1 MKLCLIPR
9 PPLPTVLFVLTF
21 PKQHHS
27 VPLPAN
33 WTAQLQHILECEL
46 DAPQEILA
54 LDKSVWA
61 VSLLNEVT
69 FSLAAEIVTC
79 HFVDGSRLAIPIRN
93 PDCIAALEA
102 VLADVHEAALSNE
115 FEQRERE
122 RERERAR
129 QVASPAPSRPVSP
142 VKPTKHKR
150 TKSFLMCLA

>member
-1 MKLCLIPR
+1 M
-9 PPLPTVLFVLTF
+9 LFR
-21 PKQHHS
+21 S
-27 VPLPAN
+27 
-33 WTAQLQHILECEL
+33 
-46 DAPQEILA
+46 
-54 LDKSVWA
+54 
-61 VSLLNEVT
+61 
-69 FSLAAEIVTC
+69 
-79 HFVDGSRLAIPIRN
+79 RN